1 MTWGG
6 TIGCING
13 IGATRAAYRSGGAKY
28 VPDPLKIYFDNQSE
42 SKQIMRYQKDQK
54 ISQFQLSEDKVR
66 CTLSFWKCMSKIF
79 LTKNHA
85 NSTAKSNLQG
95 VRDFIY
101 PIITL
106 IDQV

>member
-6 TIGCING
+6 TIGYIYG
-13 IGATRAAYRSGGAKY
+13 IGATRAAYRLGGAKY
-28 VPDPLKIYFDNQSE
+28 VPDPLKIYFDNQAK

-95 VRDFIY
+95 VRDFI
-101 PIITL
+101 
-106 IDQV
+106 